1 MTDTTSSQP
10 IIFMTEDDEEMRH
23 LLSFYLER
31 EGFNIVFATDGMEAQ
46 TMIEMMTPPDLV
58 LLDIMLPYMNGFELI
73 KFIRQRPDWK
83 DVPIVML
90 TARSDEDDVV
100 RALKLGANEYIVKPF
115 KPREMVMRIRRFLNL
130 VG

>member
-1 MTDTTSSQP
+1 MTDNTSSQP

-73 KFIRQRPDWK
+73 TFIRKRPDWK

-100 RALKLGANEYIVKPF
+100 RALKLGANEYIIKPF

-130 VG
+130 TG

>member
-1 MTDTTSSQP
+1 MTDNTSVQP

-31 EGFNIVFATDGMEAQ
+31 EGFNIIFATDGMEAQ

-90 TARSDEDDVV
+90 TARSDEDDVI